1 MKAEREMT
9 KENMENGSSATGG
22 GTEITSAENAQA
34 ICVKTGTP
42 GNTDTGKPTAGRKEK
57 RELTKQEEFV
67 KKHRRHHHEIAS
79 WRTIIFVL
87 FLILWE
93 ISADLKWIDSFFFAS
108 PSRVAQCFVEQIRHN
123 SMLSHIGVTLF
134 ETLFSFL
141 LVLLFSLLVSTL
153 LWYSKKLSEISEPY
167 LVVLNSLPKSALAPL
182 FIVWLGT
189 GAKTIIVAGMSV
201 AVFGSIISFYTGF
214 QQVDAEKITLVYTL
228 GGSRK
233 DAFFK
238 VVFPG
243 SIPILLSTAKVNI
256 GLALVGVI
264 IGEFLAARR
273 GLGYLIIYGSQV
285 FQLDMVITSII
296 ILCIIALGFY
306 KAIQIIEHQIRI
318 RFKM

>member
-123 SMLSHIGVTLF
+123 SMLSHISVTLF

-228 GGSRK
+228 GGSKK

>member
-1 MKAEREMT
+1 MKAEGR
-9 KENMENGSSATGG
+9 
-22 GTEITSAENAQA
+22 
-34 ICVKTGTP
+34 
-42 GNTDTGKPTAGRKEK
+42 TDSKKGKKAAV
-57 RELTKQEEFV
+57 ELTRQEEFIR
-67 KKHRRHHHEIAS
+67 KHRRHHHEIAS

-87 FLILWE
+87 FLALWE
-93 ISADLKWIDSFFFAS
+93 ISANRKWIDSFFFSS
-108 PSRVAQCFVEQIRHN
+108 PSRVARCFVEQIRDN
-123 SMLSHIGVTLF
+123 SMLAHIGVTLF

-141 LVLLFSLLVSTL
+141 LVIALSLLVSTL
-153 LWYSKKLSEISEPY
+153 LWHSRKLSEILEPY

-189 GAKTIIVAGMSV
+189 GTRTIIVAGMSV

-214 QQVDAEKITLVYTL
+214 QQVDSEKITLIYTL

-233 DAFFK
+233 DAFLK
-238 VVFPG
+238 VVLPG
-243 SIPILLSTAKVNI
+243 SVPILLSTAKVNI

-296 ILCIIALGFY
+296 VLCVIALGFY
-306 KAIQIIEHQIRI
+306 KSIQAIEHQIRI